1 MPVFRRSSA
10 GATDG
15 KAGSEAEQSQ
25 EAPAKTVPAAQ
36 AGKGRPTPKR
46 SEAERG
52 RYRSIQG
59 GTTSGRGTA
68 ARGAGGGSAPRRKLT
83 PEEKARDRAER
94 ARKYEAMKRG
104 DESAL
109 GPRDAGPVRRFA
121 RNYVDSHRRISNY
134 MMVIIVLLIVF
145 LAELRKASGTYV
157 SYIEFGVIAVI
168 ILDAYF
174 LGKKITKLASK
185 RYPNES
191 TRGLAMYAGM
201 RALQIRPL
209 RFPKPQVK
217 PGDKI

>member
-10 GATDG
+10 GATDS
-15 KAGSEAEQSQ
+15 KASPEAEQSQ
-25 EAPAKTVPAAQ
+25 EAPAKTRPATQ

-46 SEAERG
+46 SEAERN

-59 GTTSGRGTA
+59 GTTSGRGAPASSATA
-68 ARGAGGGSAPRRKLT
+68 RKLT
-83 PEEKARDRAER
+83 PEEKARDKAER
-94 ARKYEAMKRG
+94 AKRYDAMKRG

-109 GPRDAGPVRRFA
+109 GARDRGNVRRYA

-134 MMVIIVLLIVF
+134 MMIIIVLLIVA
-145 LAELRKASGTYV
+145 LPTLGKASGSSV
-157 SYIEFGVIAVI
+157 SYIEFGVIAII

-174 LGKKITKLASK
+174 LGQTIRKQAEK

-191 TRGLAMYAGM
+191 TRGLAWYAGM
-201 RALQIRPL
+201 RALQIRQM

>member
-10 GATDG
+10 GATDST
-15 KAGSEAEQSQ
+15 ADPEAEPSQ
-25 EAPAKTVPAAQ
+25 DAPVKTTPAAQ

-46 SEAERG
+46 SEAERN

-59 GTTSGRGTA
+59 GTTSGRGTPTSSA
-68 ARGAGGGSAPRRKLT
+68 APRKLT
-83 PEEKARDRAER
+83 PEEKARDKAER
-94 ARKYEAMKRG
+94 AKRYDAMKRG

-109 GPRDAGPVRRFA
+109 GVRDRGNVRRYA

-134 MMVIIVLLIVF
+134 MMIIIVLLIVA
-145 LAELRKASGTYV
+145 LPTLGKASGSSV
-157 SYIEFGVIAVI
+157 SYIEFGVVAII

-174 LGKKITKLASK
+174 LGQTIRKQAEK

-191 TRGLAMYAGM
+191 TRGLAWYAGM
-201 RALQIRPL
+201 RALQIRQM
-209 RFPKPQVK
+209 RFPKAQVK

>member
-10 GATDG
+10 GATDS

-25 EAPAKTVPAAQ
+25 EAPAKTTPASQ

-46 SEAERG
+46 SDAERS

-59 GTTSGRGTA
+59 GTT
-68 ARGAGGGSAPRRKLT
+68 AGHRPADPSAPARKLT
-83 PEEKARDRAER
+83 PEEKAREKTER
-94 ARKYEAMKRG
+94 ARKYDAMKRG

-109 GPRDAGPVRRFA
+109 GPRDAGPVRRLA

-134 MMVIIVLLIVF
+134 MMAIIVVMIVLLPS
-145 LAELRKASGTYV
+145 LRSVSASYV
-157 SYIEFGVIAVI
+157 SYIEFGVVALI

-174 LGKKITKLASK
+174 LGQRIKKLANE
-185 RYPNES
+185 RFPNES
-191 TRGLAMYAGM
+191 TRGIAMYAAM
-201 RALQIRPL
+201 RALQIRAL

-217 PGDKI
+217 PGDKV

>member
-10 GATDG
+10 GATDS
-15 KAGSEAEQSQ
+15 KADPEAEPSQ
-25 EAPAKTVPAAQ
+25 DAPVKTTSAAQ

-46 SEAERG
+46 SEAERS

-59 GTTSGRGTA
+59 GTTSGRGA
-68 ARGAGGGSAPRRKLT
+68 ASSSAAPRKLT
-83 PEEKARDRAER
+83 PEEKARDKANRAKR
-94 ARKYEAMKRG
+94 YDAMKRG

-109 GPRDAGPVRRFA
+109 GARDRGNVRRYA

-134 MMVIIVLLIVF
+134 MMIIIVLLIVA
-145 LAELRKASGTYV
+145 LPTLGKASGSSV
-157 SYIEFGVIAVI
+157 SYIEFAVIAVV

-174 LGKKITKLASK
+174 LGQTIRKQAEK

-191 TRGLAMYAGM
+191 TRGLAWYAGM
-201 RALQIRPL
+201 RALQIRQM